1 MGYLFGPLKQ
11 LEDKIKT
18 TIGLHHETCLV
29 HSCGRRMQC
38 EPKLIPVEVFA
49 SGLLR
54 SSATLTLR
62 NDTEVSDRAVSRE
75 AEHVS
80 FLATQRR
87 DLRSGERG
95 KLTARHR
102 MSAVKKSANFVE
114 KCARTLK

>member
-1 MGYLFGPLKQ
+1 
-11 LEDKIKT
+11 
-18 TIGLHHETCLV
+18 
-29 HSCGRRMQC
+29 MQC
-38 EPKLIPVEVFA
+38 EPKLVPVEVFA

-62 NDTEVSDRAVSRE
+62 NDTKVSDRAVRKRSM
-75 AEHVS
+75 S
-80 FLATQRR
+80 FFLATQRC

-102 MSAVKKSANFVE
+102 TSVVKKSANFVE